1 MVRGCEAAVR
11 FGRHR
16 TNTMHLAPFT
26 FQEHAMLDAVVGRLA
41 RTTTRLACAVVLA
54 GASVACASRSVA
66 RIDPGTVTDL
76 SGRWND
82 TDSRLVANKLIE
94 ESLTNPWAKRYAEL
108 HGGEAPAI
116 IIGDFSNRTMEHIP
130 VGTFVRDL
138 ERAFIGSG
146 AVRVVAS
153 ATERQDV
160 RAERVDQQQNARADS
175 RARIGQEQG
184 ARYMLQGDL
193 QAIEDGAGR
202 EKIVYYQVDA
212 TLVDLESNAKIWVGQ
227 HRIKKYIE
235 RKPFGW

>member
-1 MVRGCEAAVR
+1 
-11 FGRHR
+11 
-16 TNTMHLAPFT
+16 
-26 FQEHAMLDAVVGRLA
+26 MLDAFVGRLA
-41 RTTTRLACAVVLA
+41 RT
-54 GASVACASRSVA
+54 SSMVACAMVVAGGSMACASKSVS

-94 ESLTNPWAKRYAEL
+94 ESLNSPWAKRYAEL
-108 HGGEAPAI
+108 HGGTAPTI
-116 IIGDFSNRTMEHIP
+116 IVGDFNNRTMEHIA

-153 ATERQDV
+153 AEERQDV
-160 RAERVDQQQNARADS
+160 RLERQDQQQNARADS